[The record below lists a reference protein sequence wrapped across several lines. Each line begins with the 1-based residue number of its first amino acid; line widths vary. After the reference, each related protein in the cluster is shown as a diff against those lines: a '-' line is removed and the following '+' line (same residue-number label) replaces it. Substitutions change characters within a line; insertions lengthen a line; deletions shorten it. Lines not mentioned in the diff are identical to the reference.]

1 MELYCIL
8 IVILQ
13 VRDGAILC
21 NDSYFTYGDV
31 FYDDAVLYRSEMGL
45 YCIMIVFLQVR
56 DGAAGLR
63 PSGTVP
69 AGETGPECLHRGR
82 GPQL

>member
-1 MELYCIL
+1 MGLYCVM

-13 VRDGAILC
+13 VRDGAVLC
-21 NDSYFTYGDV
+21 NDSV
-31 FYDDAVLYRSEMGL
+31 FYRSEMEL
-45 YCIMIVFLQVR
+45 YCIMIVILQVR